1 MPTSKYWSAI
11 SKFMIIVRDKF
22 SKLCPVY
29 HIYHHADIPTEPKE
43 NIYTILSLIPQ
54 KFKVTVQHDNFINFQ
69 PMVKLSPTIQH
80 CSKVIRIHKP
90 TFGYG
95 EHRTLQTINCQTM
108 TTCIVACK
116 FKDPKHPRTTR
127 IEIHKKSFNDKS
139 FASCLTC
146 PEILKPQRCPFHFS
160 NVYMVLQL

>member
-1 MPTSKYWSAI
+1 
-11 SKFMIIVRDKF
+11 
-22 SKLCPVY
+22 
-29 HIYHHADIPTEPKE
+29 
-43 NIYTILSLIPQ
+43 
-54 KFKVTVQHDNFINFQ
+54 
-69 PMVKLSPTIQH
+69 MVKISPILQH
-80 CSKVIRIHKP
+80 CSKVTRIHKP

-108 TTCIVACK
+108 TTCIMASK

-160 NVYMVLQL
+160 NVYMVL